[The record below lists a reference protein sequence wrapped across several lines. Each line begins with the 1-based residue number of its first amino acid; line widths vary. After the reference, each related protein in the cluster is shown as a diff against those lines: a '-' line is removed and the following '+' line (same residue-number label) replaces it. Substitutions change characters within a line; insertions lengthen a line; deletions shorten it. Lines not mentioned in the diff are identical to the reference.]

1 MYTLYWLYFVRLC
14 EICAKGCQYSTSSY
28 NNNGKEYLVVVCD
41 NKDRFESVPLAG
53 PEAAGRIV
61 QAVSLDPSSE
71 EQMWWR

>member
-1 MYTLYWLYFVRLC
+1 MSVQ
-14 EICAKGCQYSTSSY
+14 ASSY
-28 NNNGKEYLVVVCD
+28 NNGKEYLVVVCD
-41 NKDRFESVPLAG
+41 NKDRFESVLPVG